1 MDKISKELRSWN
13 MSRIRARDTGP
24 EKIVRSLL
32 HRLGY
37 RFRLH
42 HKALP
47 GSPDIVLPK
56 HSTAIFVHGCFW
68 HRHSRCKYAYV
79 PKSRITFWNK
89 KFKQNVDRD
98 KRVRAMYRR
107 LDWSVEIVWE
117 CETRDTVALGEKI
130 RLITERLKRNR
141 RQTNR

>member
-130 RLITERLKRNR
+130 RLITKRLKRNR